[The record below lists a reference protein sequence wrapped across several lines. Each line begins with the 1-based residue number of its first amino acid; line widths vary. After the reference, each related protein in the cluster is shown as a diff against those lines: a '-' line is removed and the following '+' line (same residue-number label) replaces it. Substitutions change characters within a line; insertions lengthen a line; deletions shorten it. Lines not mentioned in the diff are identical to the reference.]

1 MEEIRGQSLEKIFDL
16 LNPTKFNIHSTE
28 TQVPQGHMEPEF
40 CSRVKVSTLKPEGS
54 WISVSQLPHE
64 WVISYPLCL

>member
-1 MEEIRGQSLEKIFDL
+1 MEEVQEQSWEKIFEL
-16 LNPTKFNIHSTE
+16 LNPTEFNIRSSE
-28 TQVPQGHMEPEF
+28 TQVLQGRMEPEF
-40 CSRVKVSTLKPEGS
+40 SMQVKVSTPKPEGS